1 MEARQET
8 AVNLTAAQIGRVVQR
23 ILRAAGATE
32 SESERVGFRL
42 ANANLVGHDSHGLI
56 RVCQYAGQLR
66 DGTIRS
72 GAELELVAQLGAVA
86 IYDANLGF
94 GQLAAE
100 LTTKEGIRKAQ
111 ESGVSAIG
119 LRNVSHVGRVG
130 DWAELAAEQEVISFH
145 FVNSPAKPGV
155 SPFGGVER
163 RMATNPV
170 CIGYPVA
177 GRDPLIVDMTTSA
190 VAEGKLRVASA
201 AGKSI
206 PEGWVLD
213 REGNPT
219 TNPDDYYNG
228 GAMLTM
234 GAHKGYGLSLAIDLL
249 AGAFTGGRTVSPLE
263 TVNRNNM
270 FSIFV
275 DSKACGMQDD
285 ANAIASS
292 YLAWIK
298 DCSARDP
305 NAPVLIPGEPEGRE
319 RRCRIQSGIDVPGG
333 VWLQVV
339 GTAEGLGLSAA
350 ELT

>member
-1 MEARQET
+1 MQTKQET
-8 AVNLTAAQIGRVVQR
+8 AVKLTAAQIGRVVQR

-56 RVCQYAGQLR
+56 RICQYAEQLR

-72 GAELELVAQLGAVA
+72 GAEFKLVAQLGGVA

-100 LTTKEGIRKAQ
+100 LTTKEGIKKAQ
-111 ESGVSAIG
+111 EFGVSAIG

-155 SPFGGVER
+155 SPFGCVER

-177 GRDPLIVDMTTSA
+177 GRDPLIVEMITSP

-219 TNPDDYYNG
+219 TNPDD
-228 GAMLTM
+228 
-234 GAHKGYGLSLAIDLL
+234 
-249 AGAFTGGRTVSPLE
+249 
-263 TVNRNNM
+263 
-270 FSIFV
+270 
-275 DSKACGMQDD
+275 
-285 ANAIASS
+285 
-292 YLAWIK
+292 
-298 DCSARDP
+298 
-305 NAPVLIPGEPEGRE
+305 
-319 RRCRIQSGIDVPGG
+319 
-333 VWLQVV
+333 
-339 GTAEGLGLSAA
+339 
-350 ELT
+350 